1 MENNKQQKVN
11 HQSFL
16 SITKIDFF
24 LVESDNEEEEE
35 EEEEQQQQPVIEIK
49 EVSQGLFR
57 IFFSNLFK

>member
-1 MENNKQQKVN
+1 VENNKQQKVN

-35 EEEEQQQQPVIEIK
+35 EQQQQPVIEIK

>member
-35 EEEEQQQQPVIEIK
+35 EQQQQPVIEIK